1 MQEWLSSLTILRI
14 APKPIKPCPMNAPA
28 DTASSPSGTGSIRI
42 AILAAIAMGVSLA
55 MRVVG
60 VQDTLPGWPAHDGPL
75 FIALVGGGIPL
86 VWQLLRGALRGE
98 FGSDLLAGISIVT
111 SALVGEPLAGV
122 IVVLMLSGGQVLE
135 SYAIRHASSALEL
148 LSRRMPQFAHRRE
161 GDKTT
166 DIAIDQIQIGDLLSI
181 FPHETS
187 PVDGTVVEGH
197 STMDE
202 SYLTGEPYHVDK
214 APGAGIISG
223 AINGNAALTIRAD
236 KLAIDSRY
244 AKIMEVMRAAES
256 HRPRMR
262 RLADQ
267 LGTIYTPLAVAI
279 AVGAWWLS
287 GDPHRF
293 LAVLVTATPCPLLI
307 AIPVAILGGISLC
320 AKRGIVIRDPGVL
333 ERIDSCQVAI
343 FDKTG
348 TLTYGR
354 PKLETVAPAG
364 TLTPEQLISW
374 TASLE
379 RYSKHPLAEAVVE
392 AARERKLPIYH
403 ADAVSELPGQGLSG
417 TVESHLIRVT
427 SRQKL
432 LAGMPEVASQLPP
445 LATGLECVVLVGE
458 QYAGALRFRDEPRA
472 DGESFI
478 GHLAPRHH
486 FERVMLVSGDR
497 LEEVEHLAKRVG
509 ITEIRAGQTPE
520 QKLELVRE
528 ITRTKSTLFMGD
540 GINDAPAL
548 SAATVGVAFGAQN
561 EVTSEAAGAVIL
573 ESSLAKVDELIHI
586 GQRMKRI
593 ALESAGI
600 GIALS
605 LSAMLFAAAG
615 FITPVTGALI
625 QEAIDV
631 LAVLNALRVPWQTS
645 GLTDY
650 E

>member
-1 MQEWLSSLTILRI
+1 M
-14 APKPIKPCPMNAPA
+14 A
-28 DTASSPSGTGSIRI
+28 
-42 AILAAIAMGVSLA
+42 
-55 MRVVG
+55 G
-60 VQDTLPGWPAHDGPL
+60 VQGAPWGWPWHDWPL
-75 FIALVGGGIPL
+75 FIALFGGGIPL
-86 VWQLLRGALRGE
+86 VWELLRGALRGE

-111 SALVGEPLAGV
+111 SALVDEPLAGV

-135 SYAIRHASSALEL
+135 SYAIRRASSALEL
-148 LSRRMPQFAHRRE
+148 LARRMPQVAHRRE

-181 FPHETS
+181 YPHETS
-187 PVDGTVVEGH
+187 PVDGTVAEGH
-197 STMDE
+197 GTMDE
-202 SYLTGEPYHVDK
+202 SYLTGEPYQVDK
-214 APGAGIISG
+214 APGATVISG

-236 KLAIDSRY
+236 RLAVDSRY
-244 AKIMEVMRAAES
+244 AKIMEVMRAAENQ
-256 HRPRMR
+256 RPRMR

-267 LGTIYTPLAVAI
+267 LGTYYTPLAVAI
-279 AVGAWWLS
+279 ASAAWYFS
-287 GDPHRF
+287 GEPNRF

-354 PKLETVAPAG
+354 PKLELVAPVG
-364 TLTPEQLISW
+364 KLTADQLVSW

-392 AARERKLPIYH
+392 AARERQLTIYR

-417 TVESHLIRVT
+417 TVEGHTIRVT
-427 SRQKL
+427 SRKKL
-432 LAGMPEVASQLPP
+432 LVEMPEVAAQLPP
-445 LATGLECVVLVGE
+445 SAAGLECVVLVGE
-458 QYAGALRFRDEPRA
+458 QYAGTLRFRDEPRP
-472 DGESFI
+472 DGRSFI

-497 LEEVEHLAKRVG
+497 IEEVEHLAKRVG
-509 ITEIRAGQTPE
+509 ITEVLASQTPE
-520 QKLELVRE
+520 QKLEIVRE
-528 ITRTKSTLFMGD
+528 ITRTKTTLFMGD

-548 SAATVGVAFGAQN
+548 SAATVGIAFGAQN

-573 ESSLAKVDELIHI
+573 ESSLAKVDELLHI
-586 GQRMKRI
+586 GRRMKRI
-593 ALESAGI
+593 ALESAGL

-605 LSAMLFAAAG
+605 LTAMLFAAGG
-615 FITPVTGALI
+615 FISPVTGALI

>member
-1 MQEWLSSLTILRI
+1 
-14 APKPIKPCPMNAPA
+14 MNA
-28 DTASSPSGTGSIRI
+28 TASHTEPVTGTGSIRI
-42 AILAAIAMGVSLA
+42 ATLASVAIVVSLYLKLT
-55 MRVVG
+55 G
-60 VQDTLPGWPAHDGPL
+60 SKELLLGLPMFQWPLVA
-75 FIALVGGGIPL
+75 ALIGGGIPL
-86 VWQLLRGALRGE
+86 VLELARGALRGE
-98 FGSDLLAGISIVT
+98 FGSDLLAGMSIVT
-111 SALVGEPLAGV
+111 SALIGEPLAGV

-135 SYAIRHASSALEL
+135 SYAIKRASSALEL
-148 LSRRMPQFAHRRE
+148 LARRMPHVAHRRD
-161 GDKTT
+161 GDQTT
-166 DIAIDQIQIGDLLSI
+166 DIPLDQIQIGDLLSI

-187 PVDGTVVEGH
+187 PVDGTVTVGH
-197 STMDE
+197 GTMDE

-214 APGAGIISG
+214 APGAAVISG
-223 AINGNAALTIRAD
+223 AINGHAAMTIRAD

-256 HRPRMR
+256 RRPRMR

-267 LGTIYTPLAVAI
+267 LGTYYTPLAVAI
-279 AVGAWWLS
+279 AIGAWVYS
-287 GDPHRF
+287 GNPNRF

-320 AKRGIVIRDPGVL
+320 ARRGIIIRDPGVL
-333 ERIDSCQVAI
+333 ERIDTCQVAI

-354 PKLETVAPAG
+354 PMLERVHSTVNLSAS
-364 TLTPEQLISW
+364 QLIAW

-392 AARERKLPIYH
+392 AAREKGLTISQ
-403 ADAVSELPGQGLSG
+403 AESVSELPGQGLSG
-417 TVESHLIRVT
+417 TVEGHTIRVT
-427 SRQKL
+427 SRKKL
-432 LAGMPEVASQLPP
+432 LATNPEVADFLP
-445 LATGLECVVLVGE
+445 AQAAGLECVILVGE
-458 QYAGALRFRDEPRA
+458 HYAGTLQFRDEPRA
-472 DGESFI
+472 DGHSFI
-478 GHLAPRHH
+478 SHLGPRHQ

-497 LEEVEHLAKRVG
+497 LEEVTHLARLVG
-509 ITEIRAGQTPE
+509 ITEVLASQTPE
-520 QKLELVRE
+520 QKLAIVRD
-528 ITRTKSTLFMGD
+528 ITRTKATLFMGD

-548 SAATVGVAFGAQN
+548 SAATVGIAFGAQN
-561 EVTSEAAGAVIL
+561 EITSEASGAVIL

-586 GQRMKRI
+586 GKRMKRI

-605 LSAMLFAAAG
+605 LTAMLFASAG
-615 FITPVTGALI
+615 FITPVQGALI

-631 LAVLNALRVPWQTS
+631 LAVMNALRVPWMTS

>member
-1 MQEWLSSLTILRI
+1 
-14 APKPIKPCPMNAPA
+14 MNAP
-28 DTASSPSGTGSIRI
+28 TTTTEPTSGTASIRI
-42 AILAAIAMGVSLA
+42 ATLAAVAIAVSLY
-55 MRVVG
+55 MKWTG
-60 VQDTLPGWPAHDGPL
+60 STELLLGKSLFEWPLYA
-75 FIALVGGGIPL
+75 ALVGGGIPL
-86 VWQLLRGALRGE
+86 VWQLLRGAMRGE
-98 FGSDLLAGISIVT
+98 FGSDLLAGMSIVT

-135 SYAIRHASSALEL
+135 SYAIKRASSALEL
-148 LSRRMPQFAHRRE
+148 LARRMPQVAHRLE

-166 DIAIDQIQIGDLLSI
+166 DIPIDQIAIGDRLSI

-187 PVDGTVVEGH
+187 PVDGTVTSGH
-197 STMDE
+197 GTMDE
-202 SYLTGEPYHVDK
+202 SYLTGEPYQVDK
-214 APGAGIISG
+214 APGSAIISG

-236 KLAIDSRY
+236 KLAVDSRY
-244 AKIMEVMRAAES
+244 SKIMEVMRAAES
-256 HRPRMR
+256 RRPRMR

-267 LGTIYTPLAVAI
+267 LGTYYTPLAVAI
-279 AVGAWWLS
+279 AIGAWYYS
-287 GDPHRF
+287 GNPNRF

-320 AKRGIVIRDPGVL
+320 AKRGIIIRDPGVL
-333 ERIDSCQVAI
+333 ERIDTCQVAI

-354 PKLETVAPAG
+354 PKLERVHPAVNLS
-364 TLTPEQLISW
+364 TTQLVTW

-392 AARERKLPIYH
+392 AAREQDLKLIQPES
-403 ADAVSELPGQGLSG
+403 VSELPGQGLTGS
-417 TVESHLIRVT
+417 VEGHTISVT
-427 SRQKL
+427 SRKKL
-432 LAGMPEVASQLPP
+432 LAMTPEAGSLLPKQ
-445 LATGLECVVLVGE
+445 AAGLECVILIDGH
-458 QYAGALRFRDEPRA
+458 YAGTLQFRDEPRP
-472 DGESFI
+472 DGHSFI
-478 GHLAPRHH
+478 GHLGPRHH
-486 FERVMLVSGDR
+486 FERVLLVSGDR
-497 LEEVEHLAKRVG
+497 AEEVNHLARLVG
-509 ITEIRAGQTPE
+509 ITEVLASQTPE
-520 QKLELVRE
+520 QKLEIVRE
-528 ITRTKSTLFMGD
+528 ITKTKATLFMGD

-548 SAATVGVAFGAQN
+548 SAATVGIAFGAQN
-561 EVTSEAAGAVIL
+561 EITSEASGAVIL

-586 GQRMKRI
+586 GRRMKRI

-605 LSAMLFAAAG
+605 LTAMIFAAAG

-631 LAVLNALRVPWQTS
+631 LAVLNALRVPWMTS

>member
-1 MQEWLSSLTILRI
+1 
-14 APKPIKPCPMNAPA
+14 MNAPA
-28 DTASSPSGTGSIRI
+28 TTAEPTSGTGSIRI
-42 AILAAIAMGVSLA
+42 AILAAVAIVVSLY
-55 MRVVG
+55 MKWTG
-60 VQDTLPGWPAHDGPL
+60 SKELLLGLPMFQWPL
-75 FIALVGGGIPL
+75 FAALFGGGIPL
-86 VWQLLRGALRGE
+86 VWQLLRGAMRGE
-98 FGSDLLAGISIVT
+98 FGSDLLAGMSIVT
-111 SALVGEPLAGV
+111 SALIGEPLAGV

-135 SYAIRHASSALEL
+135 SYAIKRASSALEL
-148 LSRRMPQFAHRRE
+148 LARRMPQVAHRLE

-166 DIAIDQIQIGDLLSI
+166 DIPIDQIAIGDLLSV

-187 PVDGTVVEGH
+187 PVDGTVAIGH
-197 STMDE
+197 GTMDE
-202 SYLTGEPYHVDK
+202 SYLTGEPYQVDK
-214 APGAGIISG
+214 APGSAIISG

-244 AKIMEVMRAAES
+244 SKIMEVMRAAES
-256 HRPRMR
+256 RRPRMR

-267 LGTIYTPLAVAI
+267 LGTYYTPLAVAI
-279 AVGAWWLS
+279 AIGAWVYS
-287 GDPHRF
+287 GNPNRF

-320 AKRGIVIRDPGVL
+320 AKRGIIIRDPSVL
-333 ERIDSCQVAI
+333 ERIDTCQVAI

-354 PKLETVAPAG
+354 PKLEKVHPALNLS
-364 TLTPEQLISW
+364 TTQLVTW

-392 AARERKLPIYH
+392 AAREQGLTLIQPES
-403 ADAVSELPGQGLSG
+403 VSELPGQGLSG
-417 TVESHLIRVT
+417 SVEGHTITVT
-427 SRQKL
+427 SRKKL
-432 LAGMPEVASQLPP
+432 LALTPEAATQLP
-445 LATGLECVVLVGE
+445 AQAAGLECVILIDGH
-458 QYAGALRFRDEPRA
+458 YAGTLQFRDEPRP
-472 DGESFI
+472 DGHSFI

-497 LEEVEHLAKRVG
+497 AEEVNHLARLVG
-509 ITEIRAGQTPE
+509 ITEVRASQTPE
-520 QKLELVRE
+520 QKLAIVRE
-528 ITRTKSTLFMGD
+528 ITKTKATLFMGD

-548 SAATVGVAFGAQN
+548 SAATVGIAFGAQN
-561 EVTSEAAGAVIL
+561 EITSEASGAVIL

-586 GQRMKRI
+586 GRRMKRI

-600 GIALS
+600 GIVLS
-605 LSAMLFAAAG
+605 LTAMIFAAAG

-631 LAVLNALRVPWQTS
+631 LAVLNALRVPWMTS

>member
-1 MQEWLSSLTILRI
+1 
-14 APKPIKPCPMNAPA
+14 MNA
-28 DTASSPSGTGSIRI
+28 TASAPESSTGTGSIRI
-42 AILAAIAMGVSLA
+42 AILAAVAIVVSLA
-55 MRVVG
+55 LQFFG
-60 VQDTLPGWPAHDGPL
+60 SQQLILGLPLSQWPLA
-75 FIALVGGGIPL
+75 IALVGGGIPL
-86 VWQLLRGALRGE
+86 VWQLLQGAMRGE

-135 SYAIRHASSALEL
+135 SYAIKRASSALEL
-148 LSRRMPQFAHRRE
+148 LARRMPQVAHRRE
-161 GDKTT
+161 GDKTI
-166 DIAIDQIQIGDLLSI
+166 DIAIDQIRIGDLLSI

-187 PVDGTVVEGH
+187 PVDGTVAEGH
-197 STMDE
+197 GTMDE

-214 APGAGIISG
+214 APGATVISG
-223 AINGNAALTIRAD
+223 SINGNAALTIRAD

-256 HRPRMR
+256 RRPRMR

-267 LGTIYTPLAVAI
+267 LGTYYTPLAVLI
-279 AVGAWWLS
+279 AFAAWVYS
-287 GDPHRF
+287 GDPRRF

-320 AKRGIVIRDPGVL
+320 AKRGIIIRDPGVL
-333 ERIDSCQVAI
+333 ERIDTCQVAI

-354 PKLETVAPAG
+354 PKLELVSPVG
-364 TLTPEQLISW
+364 QLTSDQLISW

-392 AARERKLPIYH
+392 AARERKLTIYR

-417 TVESHLIRVT
+417 TVEGHTIRVT
-427 SRQKL
+427 SRKKL
-432 LAGMPEVASQLPP
+432 LAATPEVASMLPP
-445 LATGLECVVLVGE
+445 QSAGLECVVLVGE
-458 QYAGALRFRDEPRA
+458 HYAGALQFRDEPRP
-472 DGESFI
+472 DGHSFI

-497 LEEVEHLAKRVG
+497 IEEVQHLAKLVG
-509 ITEIRAGQTPE
+509 ITEVLASQTPE
-520 QKLELVRE
+520 QKLEIIRE
-528 ITRTKSTLFMGD
+528 ITRTKATLFMGD

-548 SAATVGVAFGAQN
+548 SAATVGIAFGAQN
-561 EVTSEAAGAVIL
+561 EITSEASGAVIL

-605 LSAMLFAAAG
+605 LTAMIFAAAG
-615 FITPVTGALI
+615 FITPVMGALI

-631 LAVLNALRVPWQTS
+631 LAVLNALRVPWMTS

>member
-1 MQEWLSSLTILRI
+1 
-14 APKPIKPCPMNAPA
+14 MNSPA
-28 DTASSPSGTGSIRI
+28 SQSASPTGTGSIGI
-42 AILAAIAMGVSLA
+42 AILAAVAIALSLGLRMA
-55 MRVVG
+55 G
-60 VQDTLPGWPAHDGPL
+60 VQGAPWGWPWHDWPL
-75 FIALVGGGIPL
+75 FIALFGGGIPL
-86 VWQLLRGALRGE
+86 VWELLRGALRGE

-111 SALVGEPLAGV
+111 SALVDEPLAGV

-135 SYAIRHASSALEL
+135 SYAIRRASSALEL
-148 LSRRMPQFAHRRE
+148 LARRMPQVAHRRE

-181 FPHETS
+181 YPHETS
-187 PVDGTVVEGH
+187 PVDGTVAEGH
-197 STMDE
+197 GTMDE
-202 SYLTGEPYHVDK
+202 SYLTGEPYQVDK
-214 APGAGIISG
+214 APGATVISG

-236 KLAIDSRY
+236 RLAVDSRY
-244 AKIMEVMRAAES
+244 AKIMEVMRAAENQ
-256 HRPRMR
+256 RPRMR

-267 LGTIYTPLAVAI
+267 LGTYYTPLAVAI
-279 AVGAWWLS
+279 ASAAWYFS
-287 GDPHRF
+287 GEPNRF

-354 PKLETVAPAG
+354 PKLELVAPVG
-364 TLTPEQLISW
+364 KLTADQLVSW

-392 AARERKLPIYH
+392 AARERQLTIYR

-417 TVESHLIRVT
+417 TVEGHTIRVT
-427 SRQKL
+427 SRKKL
-432 LAGMPEVASQLPP
+432 LVEMPEVAAQLPP
-445 LATGLECVVLVGE
+445 SAAGLECVVLVGE
-458 QYAGALRFRDEPRA
+458 QYAGTLRFRDEPRP
-472 DGESFI
+472 DGRSFI

-497 LEEVEHLAKRVG
+497 IEEVEHLAKRVG
-509 ITEIRAGQTPE
+509 ITEVLASQTPE
-520 QKLELVRE
+520 QKLEIVRE
-528 ITRTKSTLFMGD
+528 ITRTKTTLFMGD

-548 SAATVGVAFGAQN
+548 SAATVGIAFGAQN

-573 ESSLAKVDELIHI
+573 ESSLAKVDELLHI
-586 GQRMKRI
+586 GRRMKRI
-593 ALESAGI
+593 ALESAGL

-605 LSAMLFAAAG
+605 LTAMLFAAGG
-615 FITPVTGALI
+615 FISPVTGALI

>member
-1 MQEWLSSLTILRI
+1 
-14 APKPIKPCPMNAPA
+14 MNALTT
-28 DTASSPSGTGSIRI
+28 TAEPTSGTGSIRI
-42 AILAAIAMGVSLA
+42 AMLAAVAIVVSLY
-55 MRVVG
+55 MKWTGSNEVLLG
-60 VQDTLPGWPAHDGPL
+60 LPMFQWPLIAAL
-75 FIALVGGGIPL
+75 FGGGVPL
-86 VWQLLRGALRGE
+86 VWQLLRGAMRGE
-98 FGSDLLAGISIVT
+98 FGSDLLAGMSIVT
-111 SALVGEPLAGV
+111 SALIGEPLAGV

-135 SYAIRHASSALEL
+135 SYAIKRASSALEL
-148 LSRRMPQFAHRRE
+148 LARRMPQVAHRLE

-166 DIAIDQIQIGDLLSI
+166 DIPIDQIAIGDLLSI

-187 PVDGTVVEGH
+187 PVDGTVTIGH
-197 STMDE
+197 GTMDE
-202 SYLTGEPYHVDK
+202 SYLTGEPYQVDK
-214 APGAGIISG
+214 APGSAIISG

-244 AKIMEVMRAAES
+244 SKIMEVMRAAES
-256 HRPRMR
+256 RRPRMR

-267 LGTIYTPLAVAI
+267 LGTYYTPLAVAI
-279 AVGAWWLS
+279 AIGAWVYS
-287 GDPHRF
+287 GNPNRF

-320 AKRGIVIRDPGVL
+320 AKRGIIIRDPGVL
-333 ERIDSCQVAI
+333 ERIDTCQVAI

-354 PKLETVAPAG
+354 PKLERVHPALNLS
-364 TLTPEQLISW
+364 TTQLVTW

-392 AARERKLPIYH
+392 AAREQGLTLIQPES
-403 ADAVSELPGQGLSG
+403 VSELPGQGLSG
-417 TVESHLIRVT
+417 SVEGHTITVT
-427 SRQKL
+427 SRKKL
-432 LAGMPEVASQLPP
+432 LALTPEAATQLP
-445 LATGLECVVLVGE
+445 AQAAGLECVILIDGH
-458 QYAGALRFRDEPRA
+458 YAGTLQFRDEPRP
-472 DGESFI
+472 DGHSFI

-497 LEEVEHLAKRVG
+497 AEEVNHLARLVG
-509 ITEIRAGQTPE
+509 ITEVLASQTPE
-520 QKLELVRE
+520 QKLAIVRE
-528 ITRTKSTLFMGD
+528 ITKTKATLFMGD

-548 SAATVGVAFGAQN
+548 SAATVGIAFGAQN
-561 EVTSEAAGAVIL
+561 EITSEASGAVIL

-586 GQRMKRI
+586 GRRMKRI

-605 LSAMLFAAAG
+605 LTAMIFAAAG

-631 LAVLNALRVPWQTS
+631 LAVLNALRVPWMTS

>member
-1 MQEWLSSLTILRI
+1 
-14 APKPIKPCPMNAPA
+14 MNAPSTTTELA
-28 DTASSPSGTGSIRI
+28 SGTGSIRI
-42 AILAAIAMGVSLA
+42 ATLAAVAIAVSLY
-55 MRVVG
+55 MKWTGSNEVLLG
-60 VQDTLPGWPAHDGPL
+60 QPMFQWPL
-75 FIALVGGGIPL
+75 FAALFGGGIPL
-86 VWQLLRGALRGE
+86 VWQLLRGAMRGE
-98 FGSDLLAGISIVT
+98 FGSDLLAGMSIVT
-111 SALVGEPLAGV
+111 SALIGEPLAGV

-135 SYAIRHASSALEL
+135 SYAIKRASSALEL
-148 LSRRMPQFAHRRE
+148 LARRMPQVAHRLE
-161 GDKTT
+161 GGKTT
-166 DIAIDQIQIGDLLSI
+166 DIPIDQIAIGDLLSI

-187 PVDGTVVEGH
+187 PVDGTVTIGH
-197 STMDE
+197 GTMDE
-202 SYLTGEPYHVDK
+202 SYLTGEPYQVDK
-214 APGAGIISG
+214 APGSAIISG

-244 AKIMEVMRAAES
+244 SKIMEVMRAAES
-256 HRPRMR
+256 RRPRMR

-267 LGTIYTPLAVAI
+267 LGTYYTPLAVAI
-279 AVGAWWLS
+279 AIGAWVYS
-287 GDPHRF
+287 GNPNRF

-320 AKRGIVIRDPGVL
+320 AKRGIIIRDPGVL
-333 ERIDSCQVAI
+333 ERIDTCQVAI

-354 PKLETVAPAG
+354 PKLERVHPALNLS
-364 TLTPEQLISW
+364 TTQLVTW

-392 AARERKLPIYH
+392 AAREQGLTLIQPES
-403 ADAVSELPGQGLSG
+403 VSELPGQGLSG
-417 TVESHLIRVT
+417 SVEGHTITVT
-427 SRQKL
+427 SRKKL
-432 LAGMPEVASQLPP
+432 LALTPEAATQLP
-445 LATGLECVVLVGE
+445 AQAAGLECVILIDGH
-458 QYAGALRFRDEPRA
+458 YAGTLQFRDEPRP
-472 DGESFI
+472 DGHSFI

-497 LEEVEHLAKRVG
+497 AEEVNHLARLVG
-509 ITEIRAGQTPE
+509 ITEVLASQTPE
-520 QKLELVRE
+520 QKLAIVRE
-528 ITRTKSTLFMGD
+528 ITKTKATLFMGD

-548 SAATVGVAFGAQN
+548 SAATVGIAFGAQN
-561 EVTSEAAGAVIL
+561 EITSEASGAVIL

-586 GQRMKRI
+586 GRRMKRI

-605 LSAMLFAAAG
+605 LTAMIFAAAG

-631 LAVLNALRVPWQTS
+631 LAVLNALRVPWMTS

>member
-1 MQEWLSSLTILRI
+1 
-14 APKPIKPCPMNAPA
+14 MNSA
-28 DTASSPSGTGSIRI
+28 TSQTTTGTGTGSIGI
-42 AILAAIAMGVSLA
+42 AILAAVAIATSLVLQLSGFKELWA
-55 MRVVG
+55 R
-60 VQDTLPGWPAHDGPL
+60 LPLYQWPLAV
-75 FIALVGGGIPL
+75 ALVGGGIPL
-86 VWQLLRGALRGE
+86 VWELARGAMRGE

-135 SYAIRHASSALEL
+135 SYAIRRASSALEML
-148 LSRRMPQFAHRRE
+148 ARRMPQVAHRRE
-161 GDKTT
+161 GNKTT
-166 DIAIDQIQIGDLLSI
+166 DIAIDEIQIGDLLSI

-187 PVDGTVVEGH
+187 PVDGTVTEGH

-202 SYLTGEPYHVDK
+202 SYLTGEPYQVDK
-214 APGAGIISG
+214 APGAAVISG
-223 AINGNAALTIRAD
+223 AINGNSALTIRAD

-244 AKIMEVMRAAES
+244 AKIMEVMRAAENR
-256 HRPRMR
+256 RPQMR

-267 LGTIYTPLAVAI
+267 LGTYYTPLAVAI
-279 AVGAWWLS
+279 AIAAWYFS
-287 GDPHRF
+287 SDPHRF

-354 PKLETVAPAG
+354 PKLELVAPVG
-364 TLTPEQLISW
+364 KLTSDQLVSW

-392 AARERKLPIYH
+392 AARERKLTISH

-417 TVESHLIRVT
+417 TVEGHTIRVT
-427 SRQKL
+427 SRKKL
-432 LAGMPEVASQLPP
+432 LLELPDAAGQLPP
-445 LATGLECVVLVGE
+445 PAAGLECVVLVEE
-458 QYAGALRFRDEPRA
+458 QYAGTLRFRDEPRP
-472 DGESFI
+472 DGRSFI

-497 LEEVEHLAKRVG
+497 IEEVEHLAKRVG
-509 ITEIRAGQTPE
+509 ITEVLAGQTPE

-528 ITRTKSTLFMGD
+528 ITRTKTTLFMGD

-548 SAATVGVAFGAQN
+548 SAATVGIAFGAQN

-593 ALESAGI
+593 ALESAGL

-605 LSAMLFAAAG
+605 LTAMLFAAGG

-631 LAVLNALRVPWQTS
+631 LAVLNALRVPWMTS

-650 E
+650 ES

>member
-1 MQEWLSSLTILRI
+1 MAAVAIVTSLGM
-14 APKPIKPCPMNAPA
+14 KF
-28 DTASSPSGTGSIRI
+28 S
-42 AILAAIAMGVSLA
+42 GVSDLVA
-55 MRVVG
+55 G
-60 VQDTLPGWPAHDGPL
+60 IPAFQWPL
-75 FIALVGGGIPL
+75 LIALFGGGIPL
-86 VWQLLRGALRGE
+86 VWELVRGALRGE

-135 SYAIRHASSALEL
+135 SYAIRRASSALEL
-148 LSRRMPQFAHRRE
+148 LARRMPHVAHRRE

-166 DIAIDQIQIGDLLSI
+166 DIAIDQIQIGDQLSI

-187 PVDGTVVEGH
+187 PVDGTVTEGH
-197 STMDE
+197 GTMDE
-202 SYLTGEPYHVDK
+202 SYLTGEPYQVDK
-214 APGAGIISG
+214 APGAAVISG

-244 AKIMEVMRAAES
+244 AKIMEVMRAAENQ
-256 HRPRMR
+256 RPHMR

-267 LGTIYTPLAVAI
+267 LGTYYTPLAVAI
-279 AVGAWWLS
+279 AIAAWYFS
-287 GDPHRF
+287 GEPHRF

-354 PKLETVAPAG
+354 PQLELIAPVG
-364 TLTPEQLISW
+364 RLTADQLVSW

-392 AARERKLPIYH
+392 AARERKLTIYR

-417 TVESHLIRVT
+417 MVEGHTIRVT
-427 SRQKL
+427 SRKKL
-432 LAGMPEVASQLPP
+432 LVEMPAAAAQLPLP
-445 LATGLECVVLVGE
+445 AAGLECVILVGE
-458 QYAGALRFRDEPRA
+458 QYAGTLRFRDEPRP
-472 DGESFI
+472 DGRSFI

-497 LEEVEHLAKRVG
+497 IEEVEHLAKRVG
-509 ITEIRAGQTPE
+509 ITEVLASQTPE
-520 QKLELVRE
+520 QKLAIVRE
-528 ITRTKSTLFMGD
+528 ITRTKTTLFMGD

-548 SAATVGVAFGAQN
+548 SAATVGIAFGAQN
-561 EVTSEAAGAVIL
+561 EVTCEAAGAVIL
-573 ESSLAKVDELIHI
+573 ESSLAKVDELFHI

-593 ALESAGI
+593 ALESAGL

-605 LSAMLFAAAG
+605 LIAMLFAAGG

>member
-1 MQEWLSSLTILRI
+1 
-14 APKPIKPCPMNAPA
+14 MNAPA
-28 DTASSPSGTGSIRI
+28 KQAETPEEQGSLGI
-42 AILAAIAMGVSLA
+42 AVLAAGAIAASIAMKFSGWTSLLA
-55 MRVVG
+55 G
-60 VQDTLPGWPAHDGPL
+60 IPAFQWPL
-75 FIALVGGGIPL
+75 IVALLGGGIPL
-86 VWQLLRGALRGE
+86 VWQLARGALRGE

-111 SALVGEPLAGV
+111 SAFVGEPLAGV

-135 SYAIRHASSALEL
+135 SYAIRRASSALEL
-148 LSRRMPQFAHRRE
+148 LARRMPQVAHRLD

-166 DIAIDQIQIGDLLSI
+166 DIAIDQIKIGDLLSI

-187 PVDGTVVEGH
+187 PVDGTVTVGH

-202 SYLTGEPYHVDK
+202 SYLTGEPYQIDK
-214 APGAGIISG
+214 APGASVISG
-223 AINGNAALTIRAD
+223 AINGNSLLTIRAD
-236 KLAIDSRY
+236 KLAVDSRY
-244 AKIMEVMRAAES
+244 AKIMEVMRAAENQ
-256 HRPRMR
+256 RPRMR
-262 RLADQ
+262 RLADR
-267 LGTIYTPLAVAI
+267 LGTFYTPLAVVI
-279 AVGAWWLS
+279 ALAAWYFS
-287 GDPHRF
+287 GEPGRF

-333 ERIDSCQVAI
+333 ERIDTCQVAI

-354 PKLETVAPAG
+354 PKLEQVTTVR
-364 TLTPEQLISW
+364 TLTSDQLVSW

-379 RYSKHPLAEAVVE
+379 RYSKHPLAEAVVA
-392 AARERKLPIYH
+392 AARERKLSIYH
-403 ADAVSELPGQGLSG
+403 ADAVSELPGQGLAG
-417 TVESHLIRVT
+417 TVEGHSIRVT
-427 SRQKL
+427 SRKKL
-432 LAGMPEVASQLPP
+432 LVEQPEAAELLPP
-445 LATGLECVVLVGE
+445 TASGLECVILVE
-458 QYAGALRFRDEPRA
+458 EHYAGTLRFRDEPRP
-472 DGESFI
+472 DGKSFI

-497 LEEVEHLAKRVG
+497 AEEVEHLAKRVG
-509 ITEIRAGQTPE
+509 ITEVLAGQTPE

-528 ITRTKSTLFMGD
+528 ITRTRTTLFMGD

-548 SAATVGVAFGAQN
+548 SAATVGIAFGAQN

-605 LSAMLFAAAG
+605 LAAMIFAAAG
-615 FITPVTGALI
+615 YISPVNGALI

-631 LAVLNALRVPWQTS
+631 LAVLNALRVPWMTS

-650 E
+650 QS